1 MPAITLTPAELRLA
15 IDPSSLGFSDTS
27 QLLHESV
34 PWIGQGRAEQAARFG
49 LGMTEADYNLFVLG
63 EVGSGRSSLLLRL
76 MQEMAACKPVP
87 PDLCYLY
94 NFDAPERPLAL
105 RVAAGQGRVL
115 RQMLAQLVKA
125 LQEEI
130 PRRLAGTEFKSESER
145 IQKAYKEHESRAYG
159 ELSAFAASRHFALH
173 REGERLVFTMLDERG
188 QAMLEDKVLAMPL
201 ERKAALEQAE
211 QELRA
216 EIARFFEKSRP
227 REKAMNEAL
236 AELRRRT
243 VSPLLEEQLQNI
255 RAAMEQEGQDGT
267 KLNGFFLQLSQDV
280 LNHVELFEESDAD
293 EEGRL
298 EELNKLLD
306 LYVAVGISGASHHMA
321 GCGSARNI
329 VAINTDPEAAIFRD
343 ARFGVIGDFQ
353 KIVPAL
359 AAEVRKLMAERP

>member
-1 MPAITLTPAELRLA
+1 MPGRCGANSR
-15 IDPSSLGFSDTS
+15 DPVS
-27 QLLHESV
+27 
-34 PWIGQGRAEQAARFG
+34 GRA
-49 LGMTEADYNLFVLG
+49 
-63 EVGSGRSSLLLRL
+63 
-76 MQEMAACKPVP
+76 
-87 PDLCYLY
+87 
-94 NFDAPERPLAL
+94 
-105 RVAAGQGRVL
+105 
-115 RQMLAQLVKA
+115 
-125 LQEEI
+125 
-130 PRRLAGTEFKSESER
+130 RRLAGTEFKSESER
-145 IQKAYKEHESRAYG
+145 IQKAYKEQESRAYG

-216 EIARFFEKSRP
+216 EIARFFEKIRP

-243 VSPLLEEQLQNI
+243 VSTLLEEQLQNI

-298 EELNKLLD
+298 EELNKLLARYRVNLLVD
-306 LYVAVGISGASHHMA
+306 NGGLSGA
-321 GCGSARNI
+321 
-329 VAINTDPEAAIFRD
+329 
-343 ARFGVIGDFQ
+343 
-353 KIVPAL
+353 PAL
-359 AAEVRKLMAERP
+359 VENNPLFRSLYGSIEYQVENDVLVPGA